1 MDQRR
6 MKKTALTAFLALVLA
21 VPGFAGDFRR
31 AEWGMTK
38 EQVKAVEKEA
48 PLQSRGESLLKYKT
62 QIMGLDVHIYYYFEK
77 GRLRHGSYD
86 FISVPESG
94 CSEIFD
100 KLVETISKKYGEA
113 KEELIWKDDSLK
125 TPKPSSTA
133 VAFGFLKRAAEW
145 ETEKTVI
152 RLSLSSEK
160 YGDPITL
167 DIYYVSKEDREQ
179 EEMKWIEET
188 F

>member
-1 MDQRR
+1 MQQRK
-6 MKKTALTAFLALVLA
+6 MKKMTLTTFLALVLA
-21 VPGFAGDFRR
+21 VPSFAGDFRK

-38 EQVKAVEKEA
+38 EQVKAIEKEE

-62 QIMGLDVHIYYYFEK
+62 QIMGLEGHIYYYFEK
-77 GRLRHGSYD
+77 DRLRHGSYD

-100 KLVETISKKYGEA
+100 ELVEKISKKYGEA
-113 KEELIWKDDSLK
+113 KEESIWKDDSVK
-125 TPKPSSTA
+125 APKPSSTA

-145 ETEKTVI
+145 ETERTVI
-152 RLSLSSEK
+152 RLALSSEK
-160 YGDPITL
+160 YGDPINL
-167 DIYYVSKEDREQ
+167 DIYYISKEDLEQ
-179 EEMKWIEET
+179 KEMKWIEET